1 MDSYVEIK
9 PWEHQ
14 MIKNKQTKKENREQT
29 NEKKEKGSLFHITI
43 WLELVRERRSENESK
58 NYFVHKNT
66 EK

>member
-1 MDSYVEIK
+1 
-9 PWEHQ
+9 